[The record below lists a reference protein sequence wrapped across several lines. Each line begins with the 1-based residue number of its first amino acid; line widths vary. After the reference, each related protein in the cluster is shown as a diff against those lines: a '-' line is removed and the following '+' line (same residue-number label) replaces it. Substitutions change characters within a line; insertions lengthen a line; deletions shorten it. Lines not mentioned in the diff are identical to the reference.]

1 MNTIN
6 YEHKKLRELGVD
18 ERWLQNKIED
28 DPSILGLG
36 DLNIIERER
45 SQNSGGRLDFL
56 MYDPDDGVRYE
67 IEVMLGR
74 LDESHIIRTIEY
86 WDLERKKYPNR
97 EHRAVILAEEITSR
111 FYNVINLF
119 NQAIPLIALQLDAL
133 VVDAGV
139 LLHFTKIIDV
149 NEISLGEEQ
158 EVSQPTDLNFWK
170 SKSNAKA
177 LEVVGEVE
185 NLFKSIGI
193 EPRLTYNKYHIALGT
208 TGRNFMWFHPRKSA
222 AHCSIGLLFDTD
234 SREEFIEKLEEE
246 GFSVSQRKKSLNLK
260 LSHNDLQK
268 SSDLLKELLSTA
280 ESLVSR

>member
-1 MNTIN
+1 M
-6 YEHKKLRELGVD
+6 
-18 ERWLQNKIED
+18 
-28 DPSILGLG
+28 
-36 DLNIIERER
+36 
-45 SQNSGGRLDFL
+45 
-56 MYDPDDGVRYE
+56 
-67 IEVMLGR
+67 
-74 LDESHIIRTIEY
+74 
-86 WDLERKKYPNR
+86 
-97 EHRAVILAEEITSR
+97 
-111 FYNVINLF
+111 
-119 NQAIPLIALQLDAL
+119 IALQLDAL

-158 EVSQPTDLNFWK
+158 EISQPTDLNFWK

-193 EPRLTYNKYHIALGT
+193 VPRLTYNKYHIALGT

-234 SREEFIEKLEEE
+234 SREDFIEKLEEE